1 MSTRA
6 TFDAATLAD
15 AVTKAAR
22 VSPTKGPDHDTMAG
36 IVLKVNP
43 VINSAEIMAGTR
55 DVTYFQK
62 LVTTDAKG
70 DEAAW
75 RIPAAMLA
83 GLVSQLPMGAGA
95 TVQFIDRGDKA
106 IRIVA
111 GTVKVKITL
120 IEMDGY
126 PTIKPFPT
134 DEHVPANEFA
144 KKVAQV
150 AWATAKDNSILSG
163 VHVNGT
169 HLVGCDRNVAALVP
183 CTVGITNPVTVPLS
197 TLSSI
202 LKTAT
207 DVGVEAVDRRL
218 HIMLDSESQASTTII
233 EGAYPNVDGLR
244 RTNYAGKCVIPKTA
258 FVESLERLLV
268 VARSE
273 RLPACTFTFTPG
285 LMRTLVLDLET
296 DDAHRIQDTIDVS
309 GDFDEPFTVGFTP
322 TYILPA
328 IQNSKEEMITL
339 EYGGPDPAKAALL
352 PCRITDTSGYEVLIA
367 TRRKVNP

>member
-1 MSTRA
+1 
-6 TFDAATLAD
+6 
-15 AVTKAAR
+15 
-22 VSPTKGPDHDTMAG
+22 MAG
-36 IVLKVNP
+36 IVLKVDP
-43 VINSAEIMAGTR
+43 IAGTAEIMSTTR
-55 DVTYFQK
+55 DISYYQK

-70 DEAAW
+70 DVAAW

-83 GLVSQLPMGAGA
+83 GLVAQLPMGAGA
-95 TVQFIDRGDKA
+95 TVQFVDRGDKA

-111 GTVKVKITL
+111 GSVKVKITL
-120 IEMDGY
+120 IEMEGF
-126 PTIKPFPT
+126 PTVRPFPT
-134 DEHVPANEFA
+134 DEHVPANDFA

-150 AWATAKDNSILSG
+150 AWATARDNSILSG
-163 VHVNGT
+163 VNVNGT
-169 HLVGCDRNVAALVP
+169 HLIGCDRNIAALVP
-183 CTVGITNPVTVPLS
+183 CTVGITEPVTVPLS
-197 TLSSI
+197 TLSNI

-207 DVGVEAVDRRL
+207 DVGVEAVDKRL

-233 EGAYPNVDGLR
+233 EGDYPKIDGLR
-244 RTNYAGKCVIPKTA
+244 RTNYAGKCIIPKTA
-258 FVESLERLLV
+258 FVESLERLLI

-328 IQNSKEEMITL
+328 IQNSKEDMITL
-339 EYGGPDPAKAALL
+339 EYGGGSDPAKAALL
-352 PCRITDTSGYEVLIA
+352 PCRITDVSGYEVLIA